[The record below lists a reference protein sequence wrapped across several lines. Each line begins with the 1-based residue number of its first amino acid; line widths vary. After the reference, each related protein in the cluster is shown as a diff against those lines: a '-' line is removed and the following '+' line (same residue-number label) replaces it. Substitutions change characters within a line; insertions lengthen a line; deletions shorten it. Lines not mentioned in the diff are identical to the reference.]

1 MCQQML
7 TQHDLLTNSAA
18 LIPADC
24 NYTPVPELYSSE
36 QIMYICTAAS
46 RNGIIHTL
54 SYVFDDMT

>member
-1 MCQQML
+1 ML
-7 TQHDLLTNSAA
+7 TQHDLLTNGAA